1 MTVIAGDSQVQ
12 QEPLIKIQYMKYTC
26 LPFALCMVRDRRLV
40 VANLKDYEPSLHMQ
54 AHGTRKNLSIY
65 NA

>member
-1 MTVIAGDSQVQ
+1 MWDTGIYFTDS
-12 QEPLIKIQYMKYTC
+12 INHYKYKTNGYANEIN
-26 LPFALCMVRDRRLV
+26 LAV

-65 NA
+65 NAWQYDFDWN